1 MFVHYSKTKA
11 EFIAAGLATTY
22 NNNIVFIK
30 GDANGNG
37 SCIYTHGTYFANF
50 NEFLAAVNYVKGV
63 KVGDSQYNATAGGGY
78 IPFASADNSTVALN
92 VENGTITVG
101 LAEAFV
107 TKVNNTATNLGT
119 KDDQANSEGSAFAR
133 IANLAQL
140 VSDLTGGSVDSIEGQ
155 ITKAIKALRTEITG
169 DLSDTTDA
177 KTLAAINDELNGI
190 DEKVK
195 ALEDAG
201 FIKIGDVQSEI
212 AKLGGSE
219 EDGEKVKV
227 TVTTSGGE
235 VNAVNVDE
243 SALNTALAGKANLDD
258 AGKILVS
265 ELPDYILGQVMFG
278 GIITEGSPTTS
289 RIEFSQNF
297 IAKYNPTG
305 LSNNVGVLS
314 GPKAADYEGVYF
326 IVQGQPSGNIVWTVP
341 NVNVG
346 DWIISTGASW
356 SKVDNTDAVSS
367 VAGLTGTIT
376 ATALAKKLA
385 ETNDANELALK
396 SEVDAVEV
404 TASGDNT
411 LLTASVSDKRA
422 ISVAPTAKL
431 TEAVAKAESAYQKP
445 ADGIAKADLAEDV
458 QMVLNGAI
466 MEVTTMEGAG
476 TDGDLISVEEG
487 TALAH
492 IADINSIQSGKRAF
506 AEVSNVKTYVDAQW
520 EWEEL

>member
-1 MFVHYSKTKA
+1 MAKMFVHYSKTKA

-63 KVGDSQYNATAGGGY
+63 KVGDAQYNANAGGGY

-107 TKVNNTATNLGT
+107 TKVNSTATNLGT
-119 KDDQANSEGSAFAR
+119 KDDVANSEGSAFAR

-155 ITKAIKALRTEITG
+155 ITKAINALRTEITG

-212 AKLGGSE
+212 AKLGGSANG
-219 EDGEKVKV
+219 GEKVKV
-227 TVTTSGGE
+227 TVASEGGE
-235 VNAVNVDE
+235 VSSVTVDE
-243 SALNTALAGKANLDD
+243 TALETALAGKANLDD
-258 AGKILVS
+258 AGKILAS
-265 ELPDYILGQVMFG
+265 ELPDYILGQVLYG
-278 GIITEGSPTTS
+278 GIAMIDAFNGGLTLSPTD
-289 RIEFSQNF
+289 NF
-297 IAKYNPTG
+297 KEKYN
-305 LSNNVGVLS
+305 LSESDVTIS
-314 GPKAADYEGVYF
+314 ASDASKYEGVYF
-326 IVQGQPSGNIVWTVP
+326 ILAGEGGNVFNLEAAT
-341 NVNVG
+341 G
-346 DWIISTGASW
+346 DWIISNGSSW
-356 SKVDNTDAVSS
+356 GKIDNTDAVAS

-411 LLTASVSDKRA
+411 LLTASVSNKRA
-422 ISVAPTAKL
+422 IAVAPTDKL
-431 TEAVAKAESAYQKP
+431 TQAVAKAESAYQKSAAGIP
-445 ADGIAKADLAEDV
+445 ATDLDSDTQAKITRAGNAITSISGGSEITSSVNQDGVATLGIITMSSIVGSD
-458 QMVLNGAI
+458 AI
-466 MEVTTMEGAG
+466 P
-476 TDGDLISVEEG
+476 TDN
-487 TALAH
+487 A
-492 IADINSIQSGKRAF
+492 
-506 AEVSNVKTYVDAQW
+506 VKTYVDAQW